1 MERMSTI
8 YLYLGV
14 TIAHTT
20 YVNIV
25 LRLRTIQ
32 NSTIIC
38 ECTVLTITC
47 IFALPVWSP
56 DRIGEYYLYLYT
68 HYSFQIYIWTVNME
82 KFTTDRG

>member
-1 MERMSTI
+1 
-8 YLYLGV
+8 LGV

-38 ECTVLTITC
+38 E
-47 IFALPVWSP
+47 
-56 DRIGEYYLYLYT
+56 
-68 HYSFQIYIWTVNME
+68 
-82 KFTTDRG
+82 

>member
-1 MERMSTI
+1 MMEWMSTI

-25 LRLRTIQ
+25 LRLRTIR

-38 ECTVLTITC
+38 E
-47 IFALPVWSP
+47 W
-56 DRIGEYYLYLYT
+56 
-68 HYSFQIYIWTVNME
+68 
-82 KFTTDRG
+82 